1 MEYDPILNWNCRNA
15 DPAPEEFKRKL
26 PLRKKQRK
34 PLAVQSLSMDD
45 GLNKNPRN
53 FPSLTQRLELQKCR
67 ETKLDT
73 ENPKYIT
80 SLKYS
85 IKENYNRWKLP
96 SFIKVVNSTTMEK
109 AMFPI
114 DFITQP
120 EVVIKNENNFWKLKK
135 REEHGYILKA
145 TGTQVTIPFE
155 GITSFFE
162 PCKKQTRRTGRHST
176 TYGRNEQ
183 TTNQEQIKKKKIVK
197 LQQKLEASQRK
208 IAILR
213 SYNVELEAGRK
224 LWIKPN
230 LSL

>member
-1 MEYDPILNWNCRNA
+1 MFSKMEYDPILNWNCRNA

-34 PLAVQSLSMDD
+34 PVAVQSLSMDD
-45 GLNKNPRN
+45 GLNKNPRI

-67 ETKLDT
+67 EAKLDT
-73 ENPKYIT
+73 ENQKFIT

-85 IKENYNRWKLP
+85 IKQNYNSWKLP
-96 SFIKVVNSTTMEK
+96 SFIEVVNSTTMVK
-109 AMFPI
+109 AMMPI
-114 DFITQP
+114 EFITQQ
-120 EVVIKNENNFWKLKK
+120 EVVIKNETNFCKLKK

-145 TGTQVTIPFE
+145 GGTQVTIPFE
-155 GITSFFE
+155 GITAF
-162 PCKKQTRRTGRHST
+162 PNHVKNKQE
-176 TYGRNEQ
+176 EQ
-183 TTNQEQIKKKKIVK
+183 DDIQELTDGMSRLRIKNKIKKKKIVK

-224 LWIKPN
+224 L
-230 LSL
+230 

>member
-26 PLRKKQRK
+26 PLRRKQRK
-34 PLAVQSLSMDD
+34 PVAVQSLSMDD
-45 GLNKNPRN
+45 WLNKISRN

-67 ETKLDT
+67 ETKLDK

-96 SFIKVVNSTTMEK
+96 SFIEVVNSTTMEK
-109 AMFPI
+109 AMMPI
-114 DFITQP
+114 DFINQP

-145 TGTQVTIPFE
+145 GGTQVTIPFE
-155 GITSFFE
+155 GITAFSNHVKNRQE
-162 PCKKQTRRTGRHST
+162 KQDDIQQLTDGMSRLRIK
-176 TYGRNEQ
+176 NK
-183 TTNQEQIKKKKIVK
+183 IKKKKIVK

-224 LWIKPN
+224 L
-230 LSL
+230 

>member
-1 MEYDPILNWNCRNA
+1 
-15 DPAPEEFKRKL
+15 
-26 PLRKKQRK
+26 
-34 PLAVQSLSMDD
+34 MDD

-85 IKENYNRWKLP
+85 IKENYNSWKLP
-96 SFIKVVNSTTMEK
+96 SFIEVANSTTMEK
-109 AMFPI
+109 AMMPI

-145 TGTQVTIPFE
+145 GGTQVTIPFE
-155 GITSFFE
+155 GKTDFPNHVKNRQE
-162 PCKKQTRRTGRHST
+162 
-176 TYGRNEQ
+176 EQ
-183 TTNQEQIKKKKIVK
+183 DDIQQLTDEMNRLRIKNKIKKKKIVK

-213 SYNVELEAGRK
+213 SYNVELEFGRK
-224 LWIKPN
+224 L
-230 LSL
+230 

>member
-34 PLAVQSLSMDD
+34 PVAVQFLSMDD
-45 GLNKNPRN
+45 WLKKNIRN
-53 FPSLTQRLELQKCR
+53 FASLTQRLELQKCR

-96 SFIKVVNSTTMEK
+96 SFIEVVNSTTMEK
-109 AMFPI
+109 AMMPI
-114 DFITQP
+114 DFITQQ

-145 TGTQVTIPFE
+145 GGTQVTIPFE
-155 GITSFFE
+155 GITAF
-162 PCKKQTRRTGRHST
+162 PNHVKNRH
-176 TYGRNEQ
+176 RQEEQ
-183 TTNQEQIKKKKIVK
+183 DDIQELTDGMSRLRIKNKIKKKKIVK

-213 SYNVELEAGRK
+213 SYNVELEA
-224 LWIKPN
+224 
-230 LSL
+230 

>member
-1 MEYDPILNWNCRNA
+1 MELPNTDSA
-15 DPAPEEFKRKL
+15 TKEFLKKL

-34 PLAVQSLSMDD
+34 PVAVQSLSMDD

-96 SFIKVVNSTTMEK
+96 SFIEVVNATTMEK
-109 AMFPI
+109 AMMPI

-120 EVVIKNENNFWKLKK
+120 EVIIKNENNFWKLKK

-145 TGTQVTIPFE
+145 GGTQVTIPFE
-155 GITSFFE
+155 GITVFPNYVKNRQE
-162 PCKKQTRRTGRHST
+162 
-176 TYGRNEQ
+176 EQ
-183 TTNQEQIKKKKIVK
+183 DDIREVTDGMSRLRIKNKIKKKENREVATKT
-197 LQQKLEASQRK
+197 
-208 IAILR
+208 
-213 SYNVELEAGRK
+213 
-224 LWIKPN
+224 
-230 LSL
+230 

>member
-34 PLAVQSLSMDD
+34 PVAVQSLSMDD
-45 GLNKNPRN
+45 GLNKNPRS

-67 ETKLDT
+67 EAKLDT
-73 ENPKYIT
+73 ENPKFIT

-85 IKENYNRWKLP
+85 IKQNYNRWKLP
-96 SFIKVVNSTTMEK
+96 SFIEVVNSTTMEK
-109 AMFPI
+109 AMMPI
-114 DFITQP
+114 EFIIQQ
-120 EVVIKNENNFWKLKK
+120 EVVIKNETHFWKLKK

-145 TGTQVTIPFE
+145 GGTQITIPFE
-155 GITSFFE
+155 GITAF
-162 PCKKQTRRTGRHST
+162 PNHVKNKQE
-176 TYGRNEQ
+176 EQ
-183 TTNQEQIKKKKIVK
+183 DDIQELTDGMSRLRIKNKIKKKKIVK
-197 LQQKLEASQRK
+197 LQQKLETSQRK

-224 LWIKPN
+224 L
-230 LSL
+230 